1 MFILF
6 RAAEGTP
13 LPVSLRQVVHK
24 NGSLVIDNV
33 QKNADSGSYACT
45 ASTNSGDKS
54 TQQVQVRVLGKSSYA
69 VDRGIVRATRG
80 GMGLRTGRTDG
91 RWRGHVG

>member
-1 MFILF
+1 MFTLVCT
-6 RAAEGTP
+6 AEGTP

-54 TQQVQVRVLGKSSYA
+54 TQQVQVRVLGKFSYELG
-69 VDRGIVRATRG
+69 RGIVGPTRG
-80 GMGLRTGRTDG
+80 GMHLS
-91 RWRGHVG
+91 

>member
-6 RAAEGTP
+6 CVAEGTP

-69 VDRGIVRATRG
+69 VDRVRE
-80 GMGLRTGRTDG
+80 
-91 RWRGHVG
+91 